1 MTSQSSSWLWLDKY
15 LEEKRALPQDAEQFL
30 AFVRNRGGS
39 LAYKAAKRLLAKKAV
54 KAIQHDLSRRDSPRL
69 ESIPLPSR
77 SPYDCNA
84 LSPITSGSDSERDDS
99 YSYYS
104 NVYSSDDDDD
114 GDQSGVPNIEDL
126 LKWENNDLWEENH
139 YLRKENSQLRQEIQE
154 LRRQAV
160 VPGML
165 SPAERETARWLQE
178 ELPWWV
184 KESTTKQRRKP
195 VAVPIFAVRFTHRFV
210 NASLAFGDEHGNA
223 QENILKLYEQLFRGR
238 VELSE
243 IEPLV
248 VKLPETCE
256 DDFGIR
262 SRNNRRLLA
271 LRMLQSSRLDEC
283 LKVPCYLKSHQ
294 DYERDPKFREW
305 FDHGD
310 DRTSGW
316 SIRSREGKSKHRGVA
331 VFNNADAA
339 VKGLENLLQRA
350 LVQDLPNEHGIS
362 LVEAV
367 LKLIKRRPVAPGC
380 GDDDEETLTFV
391 SVEDHRSRS
400 NAARNGWRGPVP
412 GGQSWGYGN
421 GAHDYWDDYLSME
434 YKN

>member
-1 MTSQSSSWLWLDKY
+1 MTSQRSSWLDRY
-15 LEEKRALPQDAEQFL
+15 LEEKHALPQDVEQFL
-30 AFVRNRGGS
+30 LGS
-39 LAYKAAKRLLAKKAV
+39 TSFANALTRLVAQKKA
-54 KAIQHDLSRRDSPRL
+54 
-69 ESIPLPSR
+69 
-77 SPYDCNA
+77 
-84 LSPITSGSDSERDDS
+84 
-99 YSYYS
+99 
-104 NVYSSDDDDD
+104 
-114 GDQSGVPNIEDL
+114 VPNIEDR
-126 LKWENNDLWEENH
+126 LKCDRIPMPSEIDALEQALQRNEELQQENEE
-139 YLRKENSQLRQEIQE
+139 LRVAKKEFMQENSRLRQEIRE
-154 LRRQAV
+154 LRARGAV
-160 VPGML
+160 VPGVL

-210 NASLAFGDEHGNA
+210 NASLAFGEEHGNA

-283 LKVPCYLKSHQ
+283 LKVPCYIKSHQ

-331 VFNNADAA
+331 MFNNADAA
-339 VKGLENLLQRA
+339 VKGLENLLRRA
-350 LVQDLPNEHGIS
+350 SKQDLPNEHGIS
-362 LVEAV
+362 HVEAL

-391 SVEDHRSRS
+391 SVEDHGARG
-400 NAARNGWRGPVP
+400 NAVGNGWWGPVP
-412 GGQSWGYGN
+412 GGRSWGYGN
-421 GAHDYWDDYLSME
+421 WHRTMAIETSLESLDKATPRKWGWAKPWCLTQSICAGLWATW
-434 YKN
+434 KNMFFFSSGVSAPRIS

>member
-1 MTSQSSSWLWLDKY
+1 M
-15 LEEKRALPQDAEQFL
+15 PQGAGQFV
-30 AFVRNRGGS
+30 AFVRNRGGF
-39 LAYKAAKRLLAKKAV
+39 LTYKAAKRLLAKKAV
-54 KAIQHDLSRRDSPRL
+54 TTTQHDVSRRDSPRL

-84 LSPITSGSDSERDDS
+84 LSPITSGSDSERDCSYVAHEADTATWHDVSRRDSPRPQSIPLPSRSRYDFNALSPITSGSAGDSEYS

-104 NVYSSDDDDD
+104 SVYSSDDSD
-114 GDQSGVPNIEDL
+114 GDQSGVPNIEDR
-126 LKWENNDLWEENH
+126 LKWENKDLWEENH

-154 LRRQAV
+154 LRVRQAL

-184 KESTTKQRRKP
+184 KESTTKHRRKP

-210 NASLAFGDEHGNA
+210 NASLAFGEEHGNA

-248 VKLPETCE
+248 VKLPENCG
-256 DDFGIR
+256 DDLGIR

-283 LKVPCYLKSHQ
+283 LKVLCYLNS
-294 DYERDPKFREW
+294 P
-305 FDHGD
+305 
-310 DRTSGW
+310 RTMS
-316 SIRSREGKSKHRGVA
+316 
-331 VFNNADAA
+331 
-339 VKGLENLLQRA
+339 
-350 LVQDLPNEHGIS
+350 
-362 LVEAV
+362 
-367 LKLIKRRPVAPGC
+367 
-380 GDDDEETLTFV
+380 ETLNSASGLIMVMT
-391 SVEDHRSRS
+391 
-400 NAARNGWRGPVP
+400 GLP
-412 GGQSWGYGN
+412 GGP
-421 GAHDYWDDYLSME
+421 
-434 YKN
+434 